1 VRRALSPRVLA
12 QILLGGLGMAMLLWA
27 LLVDRG
33 WFETHLAE
41 HYCANDW
48 GAQLQ
53 SWASWRVAGAGCGV
67 FLVALVVPIG
77 RWVGRRSWGCL
88 MPVARIAVAV
98 VLALVVSDLWLRRRP
113 PPPPGPVILPDVRP
127 DARYG
132 WLNDGPRTT
141 HILTDGRD
149 IVYAMNARGERV
161 ADEHDLPDLD
171 RPTLLVAGESISS
184 AMGVQWEDSFAALIG
199 KATGLQVV
207 DAGVFGWGH
216 DQVYARMK
224 DELTEL
230 RHPVAVVSV
239 TVAQQI
245 DRDVSPTR
253 THLELAGDGSL
264 FPVTAQPA
272 WWLDSPLRALAKQLM
287 PYHSDRALAIAR
299 ALVAAT
305 ASEARAHGAYPL
317 FVLTNWGR
325 ACLPDESGAPSVQRR
340 LFGGL
345 DVPFVRVDL
354 DPSWEDRTTFH
365 PDARGHRLLADA
377 ILRAL
382 VDAKV
387 IHLPP

>member
-1 VRRALSPRVLA
+1 LA

-27 LLVDRG
+27 LLADRS
-33 WFETHLAE
+33 WFETHVTD
-41 HYCANDW
+41 HYCAW
-48 GAQLQ
+48 GGYLQ
-53 SWASWRVAGAGCGV
+53 SWARWRVAGAGCGV
-67 FLVALVVPIG
+67 FLIVLVVPIG

-98 VLALVVSDLWLRRRP
+98 ALALVVSDLWLRRRP
-113 PPPPGPVILPDVRP
+113 PPPPRPIILPDVRP
-127 DARYG
+127 DERYG

-171 RPTLLVAGESISS
+171 RPTLLVAGESISI
-184 AMGVQWEDSFAALIG
+184 AIGVEWEDSFAALIG

-207 DAGVFGWGH
+207 NAGVSAWGH
-216 DQVYARMK
+216 DQVYVRMK
-224 DELTEL
+224 DELAEL

-239 TVAQQI
+239 TVAQEI

-253 THLELAGDGSL
+253 AHLELAGDGSL

-272 WWLDSPLRALAKQLM
+272 WWLNSPLRALAKQIV
-287 PYHSDRALAIAR
+287 PYHSDRALPIAR

-305 ASEARAHGAYPL
+305 ANEARAHGAYPL
-317 FVLTNWGR
+317 FVLTNWGP
-325 ACLPDESGAPSVQRR
+325 ACLPDESGAPSVQGR

-354 DPSWEDRTTFH
+354 DPMWEDRTTFH

-377 ILRAL
+377 ILRTL

-387 IHLPP
+387 IDPPP

>member
-1 VRRALSPRVLA
+1 LA

-387 IHLPP
+387 IHPPP